1 MDALFNIPILGFIL
15 QFLVYLIHVIGSGH
29 IAPII
34 MGLATPITLGA
45 LCGVMNERSGVVNIG
60 IEGMMLFSAYVA
72 FMTALVVHEAFP
84 GQQPSAFF
92 GATPALVSGV
102 FAAMAAGVLISLL
115 HAWLSI
121 SIRADQIISGTI
133 INIASHAGVYRWPLL
148 SAYAVSKGALIK
160 FSENLAIEVKEHGVS
175 VFAFHPGLL
184 AIGMTEALL
193 AAETQ
198 PDSASDQ
205 VAEWFRRQIAS
216 GRSVP
221 PERGAATVLALAS
234 GAYSNLSGCYLTVDD
249 DLDALAARTNGNGV
263 SDLCTL
269 RLLK

>member
-1 MDALFNIPILGFIL
+1 MVTGASGGIGRVFAQCLARAGALVAVTGRSVERLNETLDLIRTEGSRAVAVTFDVADEEAVKNGILRIKEEFGSIDL
-15 QFLVYLIHVIGSGH
+15 LVNNAGDGGPIGSVWDIDPTQWWNTFEINVRG
-29 IAPII
+29 PF
-34 MGLATPITLGA
+34 
-45 LCGVMNERSGVVNIG
+45 LCTRAVLP
-60 IEGMMLFSAYVA
+60 GM
-72 FMTALVVHEAFP
+72 
-84 GQQPSAFF
+84 
-92 GATPALVSGV
+92 
-102 FAAMAAGVLISLL
+102 IS
-115 HAWLSI
+115 
-121 SIRADQIISGTI
+121 RRSGTI